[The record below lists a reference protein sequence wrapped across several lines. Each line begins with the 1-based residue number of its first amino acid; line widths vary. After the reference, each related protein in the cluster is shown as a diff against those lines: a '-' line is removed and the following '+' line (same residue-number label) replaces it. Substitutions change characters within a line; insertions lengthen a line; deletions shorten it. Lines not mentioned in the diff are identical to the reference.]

1 MFNLIANLYK
11 NAYSGLSRRIWLLA
25 LVMVINRAG
34 TMVLAFL
41 TLYCISIGFSVDQA
55 GIVVAMYGSGA
66 VVGAFLGG
74 KVSDKVGFYFTQVS
88 ALVLGGIMFIVVGR
102 LRGFEMICIGA
113 FILSMVNESFRPAN
127 ATAIAHY
134 STPENRTQ
142 SFSLV
147 RLAIN
152 IGWGIGAAV
161 GGVLASYDYHLL
173 FWVDGFTSIFAGF
186 LLWAILPTVTIKQ
199 QNTGSGTQAQH
210 GSQSPYRD
218 KVFLKFMFF
227 QILFALAFFQIFTT
241 VPLYMKSNLKLDEF
255 WIGAIMAANGL
266 LIAVLEMVLVF
277 KLEGR
282 KSYLKL
288 MAYGTIIMGISYSLL
303 NLPLQSGLL
312 VASAFILVITFSEMI
327 AMPFMNTYYISRS
340 TDQNRGQYAG
350 IYTMGWS
357 VAQVAGASGGAWM
370 AQHMGFQNLWFAIA
384 GVCLVTAA
392 GYFFLDRK

>member
-1 MFNLIANLYK
+1 
-11 NAYSGLSRRIWLLA
+11 
-25 LVMVINRAG
+25 
-34 TMVLAFL
+34 MVLAFL
-41 TLYCISIGFSVDQA
+41 TLYCISIGLSVNQA
-55 GIVVAMYGSGA
+55 GFVVAMYGTGA

-88 ALVLGGIMFIVVGR
+88 ALILGGIMFIVVGQ
-102 LRGFEMICIGA
+102 LQGFRIICAGA
-113 FILSMVNESFRPAN
+113 FVLSMVNESFRPAN

-152 IGWGIGAAV
+152 IGWGIGAAL
-161 GGVLASYDYHLL
+161 GGVLASFNYHLL
-173 FWVDGFTSIFAGF
+173 FWVDGFTSMFAGV
-186 LLWAILPTVTIKQ
+186 LLWIILPTVSIQQQSSGKQ
-199 QNTGSGTQAQH
+199 VQVK
-210 GSQSPYRD
+210 SQSPYRD

-227 QILFALAFFQIFTT
+227 QVLFALAFFQIFTT
-241 VPLYMKSNLKLDEF
+241 VPLYMKTNLRLDEF

-266 LIAVLEMVLVF
+266 MIAILEMVLVF

-288 MAYGTIIMGISYSLL
+288 MAYGTIIMGVAYALL

-370 AQHMGFQNLWFAIA
+370 AQHMGFQDLWWLI
-384 GVCLVTAA
+384 GGICIVTAA

>member
-1 MFNLIANLYK
+1 MFSLIANLYR

-25 LVMVINRAG
+25 LVMLINRAG

-55 GIVVAMYGSGA
+55 GIVVAMYGTGA

-74 KVSDKVGFYFTQVS
+74 KVSDKVGFYYTQVS
-88 ALVLGGIMFIVVGR
+88 ALVLGGIMFIVVGQ
-102 LRGFEMICIGA
+102 LRGFEIICAGA
-113 FILSMVNESFRPAN
+113 FLLSMVNESFRPAN

-173 FWVDGFTSIFAGF
+173 FWVDGFTSIFAGI
-186 LLWAILPTVTIKQ
+186 LLWTILPVVTINQ
-199 QNTGSGTQAQH
+199 QSSGATVRH
-210 GSQSPYRD
+210 SSQSPYRD

-266 LIAVLEMVLVF
+266 MIAVLEMVLVF

-288 MAYGTIIMGISYSLL
+288 MAYGTIIMGISYALL
-303 NLPLQSGLL
+303 NLPIQSGLM

-357 VAQVAGASGGAWM
+357 IAQVAGASGGAWM
-370 AQHMGFQNLWFAIA
+370 AQHMGFQNLWFTIS
-384 GVCLVTAA
+384 GVCVITAI